1 MGVIFLLLKL
11 LFKDVLRHIKRTKL
25 RSVVII
31 IVLALGVGMSTIIDN
46 LDASLQ
52 ATLEEYYTRYNMPD
66 IVLWGNNTYLDENI
80 TQEIMDNIDLSLI
93 HI

>member
-1 MGVIFLLLKL
+1 MLLKL

-66 IVLWGNNTYLDENI
+66 IVL
-80 TQEIMDNIDLSLI
+80 
-93 HI
+93 